1 MKLIT
6 GNDNVDS
13 WQKHT
18 WDAILTEARMVV
30 STPQVLYDALAHAY
44 LRMSDLSLI
53 VIDEGLSTPSSGN
66 RHRLTLIQPTTVRE
80 RILAAR
86 LCSTF
91 IIRMSKQVVLC
102 HRFLDFRLAQAYLRD
117 KRI

>member
-18 WDAILTEARMVV
+18 WDAILKDARMVV

-53 VIDEGLSTPSSGN
+53 VIDEGSSTPSSSDGQT
-66 RHRLTLIQPTTVRE
+66 LT
-80 RILAAR
+80 
-86 LCSTF
+86 
-91 IIRMSKQVVLC
+91 
-102 HRFLDFRLAQAYLRD
+102 
-117 KRI
+117 